1 MDCTLASTGES
12 HKTTVYILE
21 NWFPIVCDDE
31 EDRAGL
37 EASWRLPFQVAIMTT
52 GFTVEIGS

>member
-21 NWFPIVCDDE
+21 NGFPVVCGDR

-37 EASWRLPFQVAIMTT
+37 EAS
-52 GFTVEIGS
+52 